1 MNCCNISMNLNSHS
15 DIGLSDIYC
24 DDHLIINFDFADTA
38 VLLVC
43 VGNKTIPVVYGKHL
57 GTLLP
62 SSDHIINIEWVL
74 DFPRLQQTLRIEKFL
89 PLPLLQ
95 LATPSC

>member
-1 MNCCNISMNLNSHS
+1 MNLNSHS

-43 VGNKTIPVVYGKHL
+43 VGNKTIPVVYGCKDVRCPPIF
-57 GTLLP
+57 LLYNL
-62 SSDHIINIEWVL
+62 INVGWL
-74 DFPRLQQTLRIEKFL
+74 
-89 PLPLLQ
+89 
-95 LATPSC
+95 